1 MISKF
6 LLALCRV
13 QGIATCVRLCL
24 LAKLLIKFLII
35 QQKVRELVWSEERSM
50 KSYITRHNKG
60 RVNWVLQARLESEE
74 RERER
79 TPNKVGKPREKNSL
93 W

>member
-13 QGIATCVRLCL
+13 QGIATCVRL
-24 LAKLLIKFLII
+24 KFLII

-50 KSYITRHNKG
+50 KSYINRHNKG